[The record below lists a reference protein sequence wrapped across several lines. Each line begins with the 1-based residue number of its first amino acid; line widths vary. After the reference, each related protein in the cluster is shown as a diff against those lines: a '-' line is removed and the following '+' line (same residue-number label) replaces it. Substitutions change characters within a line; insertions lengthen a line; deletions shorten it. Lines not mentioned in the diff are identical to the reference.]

1 MRQALRHHLFWP
13 VAALVVLVVANTV
26 AKPSF
31 LQVTVT
37 DGHLFGAPV
46 DILRAAAPLLLIA
59 LGMTLVIATRGID
72 LSVGA
77 VVAVS
82 GAVALEYISAS
93 PDPGSPVTVLVAV
106 AIALGLSL
114 LLGLWNGFLVTVLGI
129 QPIIAT
135 LILMTAGRGVAM
147 LITGGFITTVTSEP
161 YKGLNSGFFL
171 GLPTAIWIAVGLFA
185 VVAVVVRRT
194 ALGMLL
200 EATGINPAASR
211 LAGVRS
217 RTLTWTVYAAAG
229 LLAGLAGILVSADT
243 MAADANNAGIFIEL
257 DAILA
262 VVIGGTALSGGKFNL
277 SGTFAGVLVIATL
290 ERTVTVLGI
299 SPHVTPLFMALVVV
313 TVTLLQSPRVR
324 ERFAVAALRRRP
336 AGPDG
341 AAADDGGAVEPP
353 SGDGSGAGTEPAS
366 DAVAGPEAH
375 EGATLQAPTD
385 EREVTR

>member
-13 VAALVVLVVANTV
+13 VAALVVLVVANTI

-31 LQVTVT
+31 LSVTVT

-93 PDPGSPVTVLVAV
+93 SDPGSPVTVLVAV
-106 AIALGLSL
+106 GIALGLSL

-171 GLPTAIWIAVGLFA
+171 GLPAAIWIAVGLFV
-185 VVAVVVRRT
+185 VVAVTVRRT

-217 RTLTWTVYAAAG
+217 RTLTWTVYAACG

-324 ERFAVAALRRRP
+324 ERFAVAAIRRRP
-336 AGPDG
+336 VPDG
-341 AAADDGGAVEPP
+341 GRGEAVEMSDDGAGAP
-353 SGDGSGAGTEPAS
+353 DGPGADAPVSGAGLAVS
-366 DAVAGPEAH
+366 DAEPSA
-375 EGATLQAPTD
+375 APDD
-385 EREVTR
+385 EKEITR